1 MVITFCRVDE
11 FVGRD
16 PDPFIMMY
24 GLFEVE
30 NLSIASLKWYTLL
43 LYLCLSA
50 VAQRNEVMINHSVPR
65 SFGTW
70 VLDFFYLTFLA
81 PFQGMYILG
90 TVGSTI
96 ITKLTSRFML

>member
-1 MVITFCRVDE
+1 MLITFCRVDE
-11 FVGRD
+11 FVGRN

-65 SFGTW
+65 SFGT
-70 VLDFFYLTFLA
+70 
-81 PFQGMYILG
+81 
-90 TVGSTI
+90 
-96 ITKLTSRFML
+96 